1 MLSNTPAPR
10 VAMGN
15 CLFPSKVQD
24 PEDSNNFDDQNL
36 SRNREPS
43 KIQER
48 IKALEEAS
56 RYKKQDQAVLTAE
69 KLWQTSSESNED
81 KGATEHCPSVQKNNN
96 LNTKDKVT
104 DKKQVKVQSK
114 RVKRRAP
121 LPPTENNS
129 KPEVKTENSVTVQK
143 REPSKIENKI
153 KSLKE
158 ASTLNKADSNNTIV
172 QIRQSSKIENRIK
185 SLKEASTFNKADSNN
200 TKASLCST
208 EGKERPTA
216 NTFPEQQRDNVIL
229 HSTKSQIDKEEPVEI
244 RKRERSKIEQR
255 IQSLREAGTFK
266 KDQKECS
273 PKVLWEMTPLQE
285 SPEEN
290 ASIARNVSRYKS
302 FCPIN
307 SKLDKKYVKETELV
321 DFEAFADHGLKPEDG
336 DMKDVLE
343 LFDKL
348 KHGLEIDPRFTTFT
362 AFFPALLEKVNGR
375 LPDKSASLL
384 RSLESQASKSV
395 YEENKVGEGK
405 VAVVLGAGPCG
416 LRLAMELQMLGA
428 RTIVVEKREQM
439 TRNNVLRLWPF
450 IMEDLKRL
458 GVRKLYPQLE
468 HGSINHISI
477 RMLQVILLKLAL
489 LLGVE
494 VRSGESFISL
504 KEPDGRRGWRAVT
517 SKGELDCD
525 LIFCAAGCNIP
536 EGLGSFSKKKPEFK
550 MAIAVTANFKRG
562 LDNEKNVEE
571 IPGLARQNKM
581 EYFKELEERY
591 NVGLENIVYFKDM
604 TNYFVMTVKK
614 DSLLKNGIL
623 KEDVSKEGLLDK
635 DNQNMDALKEFV
647 LKAAVHSTEGN
658 PVKKSARLECSL
670 DNLVDVSIFN
680 FSELYRSAQ
689 ASRVIE
695 RRGRRLLIGLVG
707 DSLMQPFW
715 PEGLGISRGFLS
727 VWDAAW
733 MVRQFCL
740 KPKDKVL
747 EVLAEREKL
756 YSLQKTVDNKLE
768 KNYNEWSIDPATRY
782 PSDALREPYNR
793 SVLEQFDSGE

>member
-1 MLSNTPAPR
+1 
-10 VAMGN
+10 MGN
-15 CLFPSKVQD
+15 CIFRSK
-24 PEDSNNFDDQNL
+24 
-36 SRNREPS
+36 S
-43 KIQER
+43 KAKEG
-48 IKALEEAS
+48 
-56 RYKKQDQAVLTAE
+56 E
-69 KLWQTSSESNED
+69 KSGS
-81 KGATEHCPSVQKNNN
+81 KGK
-96 LNTKDKVT
+96 
-104 DKKQVKVQSK
+104 
-114 RVKRRAP
+114 
-121 LPPTENNS
+121 
-129 KPEVKTENSVTVQK
+129 
-143 REPSKIENKI
+143 
-153 KSLKE
+153 
-158 ASTLNKADSNNTIV
+158 
-172 QIRQSSKIENRIK
+172 
-185 SLKEASTFNKADSNN
+185 SNN
-200 TKASLCST
+200 TKHSSSDVAQKRDFFEKKGTASI
-208 EGKERPTA
+208 K
-216 NTFPEQQRDNVIL
+216 
-229 HSTKSQIDKEEPVEI
+229 
-244 RKRERSKIEQR
+244 RK
-255 IQSLREAGTFK
+255 
-266 KDQKECS
+266 S
-273 PKVLWEMTPLQE
+273 PKTAEELWGKGKTTIAKEMAT
-285 SPEEN
+285 EEISKSKDMDRHIEKIQTRKIQN
-290 ASIARNVSRYKS
+290 SSI
-302 FCPIN
+302 
-307 SKLDKKYVKETELV
+307 SKLDLPFSKKNELV

-336 DMKDVLE
+336 DMKEVLE
-343 LFDKL
+343 LFDKM
-348 KHGLEIDPRFTTFT
+348 KHGLEIDPSFTTFT

-494 VRSGESFISL
+494 VRSAESFVSL
-504 KEPDGRRGWRAVT
+504 REPEGRRGWRAVT

-525 LIFCAAGCNIP
+525 LIFCATGCNIP

-623 KEDVSKEGLLDK
+623 KEDMSKENLLDK
-635 DNQNMDALKEFV
+635 DNQNTDALKEFV

-670 DNLVDVSIFN
+670 DNMVDVSIFN

-782 PSDALREPYNR
+782 PSDALREPHNR
-793 SVLEQFDSGE
+793 SVLEQFDSSD

>member
-1 MLSNTPAPR
+1 M
-10 VAMGN
+10 
-15 CLFPSKVQD
+15 
-24 PEDSNNFDDQNL
+24 
-36 SRNREPS
+36 
-43 KIQER
+43 
-48 IKALEEAS
+48 
-56 RYKKQDQAVLTAE
+56 
-69 KLWQTSSESNED
+69 
-81 KGATEHCPSVQKNNN
+81 
-96 LNTKDKVT
+96 
-104 DKKQVKVQSK
+104 
-114 RVKRRAP
+114 
-121 LPPTENNS
+121 
-129 KPEVKTENSVTVQK
+129 
-143 REPSKIENKI
+143 
-153 KSLKE
+153 
-158 ASTLNKADSNNTIV
+158 
-172 QIRQSSKIENRIK
+172 
-185 SLKEASTFNKADSNN
+185 
-200 TKASLCST
+200 
-208 EGKERPTA
+208 
-216 NTFPEQQRDNVIL
+216 
-229 HSTKSQIDKEEPVEI
+229 
-244 RKRERSKIEQR
+244 
-255 IQSLREAGTFK
+255 
-266 KDQKECS
+266 
-273 PKVLWEMTPLQE
+273 
-285 SPEEN
+285 
-290 ASIARNVSRYKS
+290 
-302 FCPIN
+302 
-307 SKLDKKYVKETELV
+307 
-321 DFEAFADHGLKPEDG
+321 
-336 DMKDVLE
+336 E

-384 RSLESQASKSV
+384 RSLELQASKSV

-525 LIFCAAGCNIP
+525 LIFCATGCNIP

>member
-1 MLSNTPAPR
+1 
-10 VAMGN
+10 MGN
-15 CLFPSKVQD
+15 CLIKSKS
-24 PEDSNNFDDQNL
+24 EAKEREI
-36 SRNREPS
+36 SR
-43 KIQER
+43 
-48 IKALEEAS
+48 
-56 RYKKQDQAVLTAE
+56 
-69 KLWQTSSESNED
+69 
-81 KGATEHCPSVQKNNN
+81 
-96 LNTKDKVT
+96 
-104 DKKQVKVQSK
+104 SK
-114 RVKRRAP
+114 RK
-121 LPPTENNS
+121 
-129 KPEVKTENSVTVQK
+129 
-143 REPSKIENKI
+143 
-153 KSLKE
+153 
-158 ASTLNKADSNNTIV
+158 
-172 QIRQSSKIENRIK
+172 
-185 SLKEASTFNKADSNN
+185 SNN
-200 TKASLCST
+200 TKHSSSDVAQ
-208 EGKERPTA
+208 K
-216 NTFPEQQRDNVIL
+216 RDFFEKKGTTSI
-229 HSTKSQIDKEEPVEI
+229 K
-244 RKRERSKIEQR
+244 RK
-255 IQSLREAGTFK
+255 
-266 KDQKECS
+266 S
-273 PKVLWEMTPLQE
+273 PKTAEELWGKGKTTIAKEMGT
-285 SPEEN
+285 EEI
-290 ASIARNVSRYKS
+290 SKS
-302 FCPIN
+302 KDMDRQVEKIRTRKIQN
-307 SKLDKKYVKETELV
+307 NSSSKLDLPFSKKNELV

-494 VRSGESFISL
+494 VRSGESFVML

-525 LIFCAAGCNIP
+525 LIFCATGCNIP

-793 SVLEQFDSGE
+793 SVLEQFDSGQ

>member
-1 MLSNTPAPR
+1 
-10 VAMGN
+10 MGN

-43 KIQER
+43 KIQEK

-56 RYKKQDQAVLTAE
+56 RYKKQDPVVLTAE

-81 KGATEHCPSVQKNNN
+81 KGATEHCPIVQKNNS
-96 LNTKDKVT
+96 LNTNDKVI

-114 RVKRRAP
+114 RVKRQAP
-121 LPPTENNS
+121 LPPTQNIS
-129 KPEVKTENSVTVQK
+129 KPETGNSVTVQK
-143 REPSKIENKI
+143 REPSKIENRT

-158 ASTLNKADSNNTIV
+158 ASTLNKADSNNTKANSAIV
-172 QIRQSSKIENRIK
+172 QKNEPSKIENRIK
-185 SLKEASTFNKADSNN
+185 SLKEASTFNKADSN
-200 TKASLCST
+200 TKASLCSA
-208 EGKERPTA
+208 EGIDTPTA
-216 NTFPEQQRDNVIL
+216 NTFPEQQRDKVIL
-229 HSTKSQIDKEEPVEI
+229 QSTKSQIDKEEPVEI

-302 FCPIN
+302 FCPLN

-336 DMKDVLE
+336 DMKEVLE
-343 LFDKL
+343 LFDKM
-348 KHGLEIDPRFTTFT
+348 KHGLEIDPSFTTFT

-384 RSLESQASKSV
+384 RSLESQAAKSA

-494 VRSGESFISL
+494 VRSAESFVSL

-525 LIFCAAGCNIP
+525 LIFCATGCNIP

-550 MAIAVTANFKRG
+550 MAIAVTANFRRG

-623 KEDVSKEGLLDK
+623 KEDVSKEDLLDK

-658 PVKKSARLECSL
+658 PVKKSARLDCSL

-793 SVLEQFDSGE
+793 SVLEQFDSSD

>member
-15 CLFPSKVQD
+15 CLFPSKAQD
-24 PEDSNNFDDQNL
+24 PEDSNNSDDQNL

-56 RYKKQDQAVLTAE
+56 SYKKQDPVVLTAE
-69 KLWQTSSESNED
+69 KLWQTSSESSED

-96 LNTKDKVT
+96 LNTKDKVI

-129 KPEVKTENSVTVQK
+129 KPEVKTENSATVQK
-143 REPSKIENKI
+143 REASKIG
-153 KSLKE
+153 
-158 ASTLNKADSNNTIV
+158 
-172 QIRQSSKIENRIK
+172 NRIK
-185 SLKEASTFNKADSNN
+185 SLKEESNLSKADSS

-208 EGKERPTA
+208 EGKDTPTA
-216 NTFPEQQRDNVIL
+216 NTFPEQQRDKVIL
-229 HSTKSQIDKEEPVEI
+229 QSTKSQKEKEEPVEI

-290 ASIARNVSRYKS
+290 ASKARNVSRYKS

-321 DFEAFADHGLKPEDG
+321 DFEAFVDHGLKPEEG
-336 DMKDVLE
+336 DMKEVLE
-343 LFDKL
+343 LFDKM
-348 KHGLEIDPRFTTFT
+348 KHGLEIDPSFTTFT

-384 RSLESQASKSV
+384 RSLESQAAKSV

-405 VAVVLGAGPCG
+405 VVVVLGAGPCG

-494 VRSGESFISL
+494 VRSAESFVSL
-504 KEPDGRRGWRAVT
+504 REPEGRRGWRAVT

-525 LIFCAAGCNIP
+525 LIFCATGCNIP

-670 DNLVDVSIFN
+670 DNLVDLSIFN

-793 SVLEQFDSGE
+793 SVLEQFDSSD

>member
-1 MLSNTPAPR
+1 
-10 VAMGN
+10 MGN

-56 RYKKQDQAVLTAE
+56 SYKKQDQAVLTAE

-81 KGATEHCPSVQKNNN
+81 KGATYHCPIVQKNNN

-114 RVKRRAP
+114 RVKRQAP
-121 LPPTENNS
+121 LPPTETNS
-129 KPEVKTENSVTVQK
+129 KPEVKTENSVTVQI
-143 REPSKIENKI
+143 RERSKIEI
-153 KSLKE
+153 
-158 ASTLNKADSNNTIV
+158 
-172 QIRQSSKIENRIK
+172 RIK

-208 EGKERPTA
+208 EGKDLPTA

-336 DMKDVLE
+336 DMKEVLE

-384 RSLESQASKSV
+384 RSLESQAAKSV
-395 YEENKVGEGK
+395 YEENKAGEGK

-494 VRSGESFISL
+494 VRSGESFVSL

-525 LIFCAAGCNIP
+525 LIFCATGCNIP

-623 KEDVSKEGLLDK
+623 KEDVSKEGLLDR

>member
-1 MLSNTPAPR
+1 
-10 VAMGN
+10 MGN
-15 CLFPSKVQD
+15 CLFPSKVQN

-56 RYKKQDQAVLTAE
+56 SYKRQDPAVLTAG

-81 KGATEHCPSVQKNNN
+81 KEATEHCPSVQKNNN
-96 LNTKDKVT
+96 LNTKDKVI

-129 KPEVKTENSVTVQK
+129 KPEVKTENSATVQK
-143 REPSKIENKI
+143 REASKIG
-153 KSLKE
+153 
-158 ASTLNKADSNNTIV
+158 
-172 QIRQSSKIENRIK
+172 NRIK
-185 SLKEASTFNKADSNN
+185 SLKEESNLSKADSS
-200 TKASLCST
+200 TKTSLCST
-208 EGKERPTA
+208 EGKDTPTA
-216 NTFPEQQRDNVIL
+216 NTFPEQQRDKVIL
-229 HSTKSQIDKEEPVEI
+229 QSTKSQIDKEEPVEI

-273 PKVLWEMTPLQE
+273 PKVLWEMIPLQE

-336 DMKDVLE
+336 DMKEVLE
-343 LFDKL
+343 LFDKM
-348 KHGLEIDPRFTTFT
+348 KHGLEIDPSFTTFT

-384 RSLESQASKSV
+384 RSLESQAAKSA

-494 VRSGESFISL
+494 VRSAESFVSL
-504 KEPDGRRGWRAVT
+504 REPEGRRGWRAVT

-525 LIFCAAGCNIP
+525 LIFCATGCNIP

-550 MAIAVTANFKRG
+550 MAIAVTANFRRG

-670 DNLVDVSIFN
+670 DNLVDLSIFN

>member
-1 MLSNTPAPR
+1 
-10 VAMGN
+10 MGN
-15 CLFPSKVQD
+15 CIFKSKS
-24 PEDSNNFDDQNL
+24 EAKGGEKSG
-36 SRNREPS
+36 S
-43 KIQER
+43 KG
-48 IKALEEAS
+48 K
-56 RYKKQDQAVLTAE
+56 
-69 KLWQTSSESNED
+69 
-81 KGATEHCPSVQKNNN
+81 
-96 LNTKDKVT
+96 
-104 DKKQVKVQSK
+104 
-114 RVKRRAP
+114 
-121 LPPTENNS
+121 
-129 KPEVKTENSVTVQK
+129 
-143 REPSKIENKI
+143 
-153 KSLKE
+153 
-158 ASTLNKADSNNTIV
+158 
-172 QIRQSSKIENRIK
+172 
-185 SLKEASTFNKADSNN
+185 SNN
-200 TKASLCST
+200 TKHSSSDVAQKRDFFEKKGTASI
-208 EGKERPTA
+208 
-216 NTFPEQQRDNVIL
+216 QR
-229 HSTKSQIDKEEPVEI
+229 K
-244 RKRERSKIEQR
+244 
-255 IQSLREAGTFK
+255 
-266 KDQKECS
+266 S
-273 PKVLWEMTPLQE
+273 PKTAEELWGKGKTTIAKEMAT
-285 SPEEN
+285 EEISKSKDMDRHIEKIQTRKIQN
-290 ASIARNVSRYKS
+290 SSI
-302 FCPIN
+302 
-307 SKLDKKYVKETELV
+307 SKLDLPFSKKNELV

-336 DMKDVLE
+336 DMKEVLE
-343 LFDKL
+343 LFDKM
-348 KHGLEIDPRFTTFT
+348 KHGLEIDPSFTTFT

-494 VRSGESFISL
+494 VRSAESFVSL
-504 KEPDGRRGWRAVT
+504 REPEGRRGWRAVT

-525 LIFCAAGCNIP
+525 LIFCATGCNIP

>member
-1 MLSNTPAPR
+1 
-10 VAMGN
+10 MGTEEI
-15 CLFPSKVQD
+15 SKSKDMDRQV
-24 PEDSNNFDDQNL
+24 E
-36 SRNREPS
+36 
-43 KIQER
+43 KIQTR
-48 IKALEEAS
+48 KI
-56 RYKKQDQAVLTAE
+56 Q
-69 KLWQTSSESNED
+69 
-81 KGATEHCPSVQKNNN
+81 
-96 LNTKDKVT
+96 
-104 DKKQVKVQSK
+104 
-114 RVKRRAP
+114 
-121 LPPTENNS
+121 NNS
-129 KPEVKTENSVTVQK
+129 S
-143 REPSKIENKI
+143 
-153 KSLKE
+153 
-158 ASTLNKADSNNTIV
+158 
-172 QIRQSSKIENRIK
+172 
-185 SLKEASTFNKADSNN
+185 
-200 TKASLCST
+200 
-208 EGKERPTA
+208 
-216 NTFPEQQRDNVIL
+216 
-229 HSTKSQIDKEEPVEI
+229 
-244 RKRERSKIEQR
+244 
-255 IQSLREAGTFK
+255 
-266 KDQKECS
+266 
-273 PKVLWEMTPLQE
+273 
-285 SPEEN
+285 
-290 ASIARNVSRYKS
+290 
-302 FCPIN
+302 
-307 SKLDKKYVKETELV
+307 SKLDLPFSKKNELV

-336 DMKDVLE
+336 DMKEVLE

-525 LIFCAAGCNIP
+525 LIFCATGCNIP

-695 RRGRRLLIGLVG
+695 RQGRRLLIGLVG

>member
-1 MLSNTPAPR
+1 
-10 VAMGN
+10 MGN
-15 CLFPSKVQD
+15 CLIKSKS
-24 PEDSNNFDDQNL
+24 EAKEREI
-36 SRNREPS
+36 SR
-43 KIQER
+43 
-48 IKALEEAS
+48 
-56 RYKKQDQAVLTAE
+56 
-69 KLWQTSSESNED
+69 
-81 KGATEHCPSVQKNNN
+81 
-96 LNTKDKVT
+96 
-104 DKKQVKVQSK
+104 SK
-114 RVKRRAP
+114 RK
-121 LPPTENNS
+121 
-129 KPEVKTENSVTVQK
+129 
-143 REPSKIENKI
+143 
-153 KSLKE
+153 
-158 ASTLNKADSNNTIV
+158 
-172 QIRQSSKIENRIK
+172 
-185 SLKEASTFNKADSNN
+185 SNN
-200 TKASLCST
+200 TKHSSSDVAQKRDFFEKKGTASI
-208 EGKERPTA
+208 K
-216 NTFPEQQRDNVIL
+216 
-229 HSTKSQIDKEEPVEI
+229 
-244 RKRERSKIEQR
+244 RK
-255 IQSLREAGTFK
+255 
-266 KDQKECS
+266 S
-273 PKVLWEMTPLQE
+273 PKTAEELWGKGKTTIAKEMGT
-285 SPEEN
+285 EEI
-290 ASIARNVSRYKS
+290 SKS
-302 FCPIN
+302 KDMDRQVEKIQTRKIQN
-307 SKLDKKYVKETELV
+307 NSSSKLDLPFSKKNELV

-336 DMKDVLE
+336 DMKEVLE
-343 LFDKL
+343 LFDKM
-348 KHGLEIDPRFTTFT
+348 KHVLEIDPRFTTFT

-384 RSLESQASKSV
+384 RSLESAAAKSA

-494 VRSGESFISL
+494 VRSGESFVSL

-525 LIFCAAGCNIP
+525 LIFCATGCNIP

-670 DNLVDVSIFN
+670 DSLVDVSIFN

-695 RRGRRLLIGLVG
+695 RRGHRLLIGLVG

-768 KNYNEWSIDPATRY
+768 KNYSEWSIDPATRY

-793 SVLEQFDSGE
+793 NVLEQFDSGE

>member
-1 MLSNTPAPR
+1 
-10 VAMGN
+10 MGN

-43 KIQER
+43 KIQEK

-56 RYKKQDQAVLTAE
+56 RYKKQDPVVLTAE

-81 KGATEHCPSVQKNNN
+81 KGATEHCPIVQKNNS
-96 LNTKDKVT
+96 LNTNDKVI

-114 RVKRRAP
+114 RVKRQAP
-121 LPPTENNS
+121 LPPTQNIS
-129 KPEVKTENSVTVQK
+129 KPETGNSVTVQK
-143 REPSKIENKI
+143 REPSKIENRT

-158 ASTLNKADSNNTIV
+158 ASTLNKADSNNTKANSAIL
-172 QIRQSSKIENRIK
+172 QKNEPSKIENRIK
-185 SLKEASTFNKADSNN
+185 SLKEASTFNKADSN
-200 TKASLCST
+200 TKASLCSA
-208 EGKERPTA
+208 EGIDTPTA
-216 NTFPEQQRDNVIL
+216 NTFPEQQRDKVIL
-229 HSTKSQIDKEEPVEI
+229 QSTKSQIDKEEPVEI

-302 FCPIN
+302 FCPLN

-336 DMKDVLE
+336 DMKEVLE
-343 LFDKL
+343 LFDKM
-348 KHGLEIDPRFTTFT
+348 KHGLEIDPSFTTFT

-384 RSLESQASKSV
+384 RSLESQAAKSA

-494 VRSGESFISL
+494 VRSAESFVSL

-525 LIFCAAGCNIP
+525 LIFCATGCNIP

-550 MAIAVTANFKRG
+550 MAIAVTANFRRG

-623 KEDVSKEGLLDK
+623 KEDVSKEDLLDK

-658 PVKKSARLECSL
+658 PVKKSARLDCSL

-793 SVLEQFDSGE
+793 SVLEQFDSSD

>member
-1 MLSNTPAPR
+1 
-10 VAMGN
+10 MGN

-56 RYKKQDQAVLTAE
+56 SYKKQDQAVLTAE

-81 KGATEHCPSVQKNNN
+81 TGATEHCPSAQKNNN

-129 KPEVKTENSVTVQK
+129 KPEVKIENSVTVQK
-143 REPSKIENKI
+143 REPC
-153 KSLKE
+153 
-158 ASTLNKADSNNTIV
+158 
-172 QIRQSSKIENRIK
+172 KIENRIK
-185 SLKEASTFNKADSNN
+185 SLKEAGTFNKADSN

-208 EGKERPTA
+208 EGKKKPTA

-336 DMKDVLE
+336 DMKEVLE
-343 LFDKL
+343 LFDKM

-504 KEPDGRRGWRAVT
+504 KEPDGRRGWIAVT

-525 LIFCAAGCNIP
+525 LIFCATGCNIP

-562 LDNEKNVEE
+562 LDNEKKVEE

-623 KEDVSKEGLLDK
+623 KEDVSKEGLLDR

>member
-1 MLSNTPAPR
+1 
-10 VAMGN
+10 MGN
-15 CLFPSKVQD
+15 CLIKSKS
-24 PEDSNNFDDQNL
+24 EAKEREI
-36 SRNREPS
+36 SR
-43 KIQER
+43 
-48 IKALEEAS
+48 
-56 RYKKQDQAVLTAE
+56 
-69 KLWQTSSESNED
+69 
-81 KGATEHCPSVQKNNN
+81 
-96 LNTKDKVT
+96 
-104 DKKQVKVQSK
+104 SK
-114 RVKRRAP
+114 RK
-121 LPPTENNS
+121 
-129 KPEVKTENSVTVQK
+129 
-143 REPSKIENKI
+143 
-153 KSLKE
+153 
-158 ASTLNKADSNNTIV
+158 
-172 QIRQSSKIENRIK
+172 
-185 SLKEASTFNKADSNN
+185 SNN
-200 TKASLCST
+200 TKHSSSDVAQ
-208 EGKERPTA
+208 K
-216 NTFPEQQRDNVIL
+216 RDFFEKKGTTSI
-229 HSTKSQIDKEEPVEI
+229 K
-244 RKRERSKIEQR
+244 RK
-255 IQSLREAGTFK
+255 
-266 KDQKECS
+266 S
-273 PKVLWEMTPLQE
+273 PKTAEELWGKGKTAIAKEMGT
-285 SPEEN
+285 EEI
-290 ASIARNVSRYKS
+290 SKS
-302 FCPIN
+302 KDMDRQVEKIQTRKIQN
-307 SKLDKKYVKETELV
+307 NSSSKLDLPFSKKNELV

-348 KHGLEIDPRFTTFT
+348 KHGLEIDPRLTTFT

-384 RSLESQASKSV
+384 RSLESQAAKAV

-494 VRSGESFISL
+494 VRSGESFVSL

-525 LIFCAAGCNIP
+525 LIFCATGCNIP

-647 LKAAVHSTEGN
+647 LKAAVHSTERN